1 LPEEAFLLT
10 QTMYHKENSIVYLNG
25 KFIKASEATC
35 SLYSQTVHYGMGV
48 FEGIRSYDTRNGT
61 KIFKAREHYER
72 LLHSAHLMGIP
83 HAYTV
88 EELIQLSYSL
98 LEKNNLEDAYIR
110 PLLYMDENMSLQVK
124 KTSTSN
130 LFIAAWQWDKYLGD
144 KRINVYISSYVRPS
158 PKAFCIEAK
167 TCGNY
172 VNSILAS
179 TEARNAGYDE
189 AILLD
194 QNGNVAEGAAS
205 NLFIEK
211 DGKLY
216 TPPRG
221 NILPGITRGAIIEM
235 AREKEIEVI
244 EKLFSTDELYA
255 ADAAFLTG
263 TAVEVAAIKS
273 INKIPYKKEFHHTI
287 TFEMEKDFKNF
298 VRNYHDPAYT
308 II

>member
-1 LPEEAFLLT
+1 
-10 QTMYHKENSIVYLNG
+10 MYHKENSVVFLNG

-48 FEGIRSYDTRNGT
+48 FEGIRSYYTKHGT
-61 KIFKAREHYER
+61 KVFKVREHYER
-72 LLHSAHLMGIP
+72 LLHSAQVMQIP
-83 HAYTV
+83 VTYSV
-88 EELIQLSYSL
+88 EDLIQITYSL
-98 LEKNNLEDAYIR
+98 LEKNTLEDAYIR

-124 KTSTSN
+124 KSSTSN

-144 KRINVYISSYVRPS
+144 KRIHVYISSYVRPS

-189 AILLD
+189 ALLLD
-194 QNGNVAEGAAS
+194 QQGYVAEGAAA

-211 DGKLY
+211 DGILY

-221 NILPGITRGAIIEM
+221 NILPGITRGAVIEM
-235 AREKEIEVI
+235 AK
-244 EKLFSTDELYA
+244 
-255 ADAAFLTG
+255 
-263 TAVEVAAIKS
+263 
-273 INKIPYKKEFHHTI
+273 
-287 TFEMEKDFKNF
+287 EKDIEEIGRA
-298 VRNYHDPAYT
+298 VQ
-308 II
+308 

>member
-1 LPEEAFLLT
+1 
-10 QTMYHKENSIVYLNG
+10 MYHKENSIVYLNG
-25 KFIKASEATC
+25 KFVKASEATC

-48 FEGIRSYDTRNGT
+48 FEGIRSYITQHGTRM
-61 KIFKAREHYER
+61 FKAREHYER
-72 LLHSAHLMGIP
+72 LLHSAQLMQIP
-83 HAYTV
+83 HTFDV
-88 EELIQLSYSL
+88 DEMIQATYLL

-110 PLLYMDENMSLQVK
+110 PLIYMDENMSLQVK
-124 KTSTSN
+124 KNSRPN

-144 KRINVYISSYVRPS
+144 KRINVYISSFMRPS
-158 PKAFCIEAK
+158 PKAFLVEAK

-172 VNSILAS
+172 VNSIMAS

-194 QNGNVAEGAAS
+194 QNGFVAEGAAS

-211 DGKLY
+211 NGKLY
-216 TPPRG
+216 TPPPG
-221 NILPGITRGAIIEM
+221 NILPGITRGAVMEM
-235 AREKEIEVI
+235 AKEKEIEVI
-244 EKLFSTDELYA
+244 ERLFTTDELYA

-263 TAVEVAAIKS
+263 TAVEIAAIKS
-273 INKIPYKKEFHHTI
+273 VNKIPYQKEFHHTV
-287 TFEMEKDFKNF
+287 TYELERDFKHF

>member
-1 LPEEAFLLT
+1 
-10 QTMYHKENSIVYLNG
+10 MYHTKDSIVYLNG
-25 KFIKASEATC
+25 KFVKASEATC

-48 FEGIRSYDTRNGT
+48 FEGIRSYHTQHGTRL
-61 KIFKAREHYER
+61 FKAREHYER
-72 LLHSAHLMGIP
+72 LLHSAQLMQIP
-83 HAYTV
+83 HSLHI
-88 EELIQLSYSL
+88 EELIQATYLL

-110 PLLYMDENMSLQVK
+110 PLIYMDENMSLQVK
-124 KTSTSN
+124 KDSTSN

-144 KRINVYISSYVRPS
+144 KRIHVYISSFMRPS
-158 PKAFCIEAK
+158 PKAFPVEAK

-194 QNGNVAEGAAS
+194 QNGFVAEGAAS

-211 DGKLY
+211 NGKLY

-221 NILPGITRGAIIEM
+221 NILPGVTRGAVMEM
-235 AREKEIEVI
+235 AKEKEIEVI
-244 EKLFSTDELYA
+244 EKLFTTDELYA

-263 TAVEVAAIKS
+263 TAVEIAPIKS
-273 INKIPYKKEFHHTI
+273 VNKIQYKKEYHHTI
-287 TFEMEKDFKNF
+287 TYELERDFKHF

>member
-1 LPEEAFLLT
+1 M
-10 QTMYHKENSIVYLNG
+10 Q
-25 KFIKASEATC
+25 
-35 SLYSQTVHYGMGV
+35 
-48 FEGIRSYDTRNGT
+48 
-61 KIFKAREHYER
+61 
-72 LLHSAHLMGIP
+72 IP
-83 HAYTV
+83 HSYTV
-88 EELIQLSYSL
+88 EELIQITYSML
-98 LEKNNLEDAYIR
+98 DKNNLKDAYIR
-110 PLLYMDENMSLQVK
+110 PLLFMDENMSLQVK
-124 KTSTSN
+124 KTSKAN
-130 LFIAAWQWDKYLGD
+130 LFIAVWQWDKYLGYE
-144 KRINVYISSYVRPS
+144 RVNVYISSFLRPS

-194 QNGNVAEGAAS
+194 QQGYVAEGAAA
-205 NLFIEK
+205 NLFYEK

-221 NILPGITRGAIIEM
+221 NILPGITRSAVIEM

-244 EKLFSTDELYA
+244 EKLFTSHELYQ

-263 TAVEVAAIKS
+263 TAVEMVGIKS
-273 INKIPYKKEFHHTI
+273 INKIPYKKEYKNTL
-287 TFEMEKDFKNF
+287 TYELEKDFKIF
-298 VRNYHDPAYT
+298 VRNYHDPSYT